1 MKEELL
7 KRCYKIYNKSKIAKD
22 CQKSVFQKIKIYIT
36 VIKINKEN
44 IFKQIILLVLH
55 LWV

>member
-44 IFKQIILLVLH
+44 IFKQIILLVL
-55 LWV
+55 